1 MAAAGARLESK
12 SSSGPSLRCSNTFL
26 LGGHE
31 AILADE
37 GLEQAADCPVG

>member
-1 MAAAGARLESK
+1 MVAAGASAD
-12 SSSGPSLRCSNTFL
+12 SNSRVVKTCAARMVIL

-37 GLEQAADCPVG
+37 GLEKAVGSPVE